1 MAHELGHIILHSSI
15 ENIDELSQEQLREIE
30 NEANLFAA
38 AFLMPK
44 DAFLRDLITPTN
56 IVSYVALKEKWHVSI
71 GAMIIR
77 AKSLGIIDMKQYQS
91 LMKAMSYRKWRT
103 KEPLDDK
110 LAVPYPTL
118 FTSAIEILF
127 ENNMMTPQS
136 FMYNLSKYGLAMNSY
151 DVEQLLSLKA
161 GMLKYDVD
169 PIVNIKKIISIKGED

>member
-1 MAHELGHIILHSSI
+1 
-15 ENIDELSQEQLREIE
+15 
-30 NEANLFAA
+30 
-38 AFLMPK
+38 
-44 DAFLRDLITPTN
+44 
-56 IVSYVALKEKWHVSI
+56 
-71 GAMIIR
+71 MIIR